1 MAKFTILFKDKPIQS
16 AYFDSGI
23 IHIGSDNTNNLIID
37 SLAVAPAH
45 AVVSLNGDHVLIK
58 QLNANFP
65 LIVNNEESK
74 ESALNDKDEIAIG
87 KHKIIYTT
95 TETVV
100 SPTQPETQTSENQ
113 NFLNEKKENELDISE
128 ANLQVMAGKHIGRLI
143 PLKKSMTRIGH
154 SGNGLV
160 VIARRKDG
168 YYISSLENND
178 SLTVNDSL
186 LQEQTIKLSD
196 NDQLVIDDTPMQF
209 FLD

>member
-23 IHIGSDNTNNLIID
+23 IHIGSDNTNDLIID

-45 AVVSLNGDHVLIK
+45 AVVSLNEGHVLIK

-95 TETVV
+95 TESVV
-100 SPTQPETQTSENQ
+100 SPAQPKTQTRENL
-113 NFLNEKKENELDISE
+113 NSLNEEKDDELSISD

-178 SLTVNDSL
+178 SLSVNDNP